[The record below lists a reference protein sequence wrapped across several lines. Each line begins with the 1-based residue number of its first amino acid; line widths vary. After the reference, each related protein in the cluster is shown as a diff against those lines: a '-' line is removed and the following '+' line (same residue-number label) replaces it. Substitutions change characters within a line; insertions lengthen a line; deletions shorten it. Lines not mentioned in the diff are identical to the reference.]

1 MTMNAYVT
9 MARKFYEEN
18 TVATASPLR
27 LVVLLYDGAIKFFKL
42 AERAFAEGDA
52 VLARMHMAKAERII
66 LELLGSLNVEEG
78 GEIAE
83 NLFALYRFIL
93 RECARTTSENYTVTL
108 PGIIRILSGLR
119 EAWKELESRGQGTS

>member
-1 MTMNAYVT
+1 MSVYLT

-18 TVATASPLR
+18 TVTTASPLK

-42 AERAFAEGDA
+42 AERTFAEGDE
-52 VLARMHMAKAERII
+52 VLARMHMAKAERIV

-93 RECARTTSENYTVTL
+93 RECARTNKENYRVTL

-119 EAWKELESRGQGTS
+119 EAWKELESRG

>member
-1 MTMNAYVT
+1 MGVYNST
-9 MARKFYEEN
+9 MARRFYEEN
-18 TVATASPLR
+18 AIATASPLK
-27 LVVLLYDGAIKFFKL
+27 LVVLLYDGAIRFFRL
-42 AERAFAEGDA
+42 AERAFAEGDS

-83 NLFALYRFIL
+83 NLFALYRFVL
-93 RECARTTSENYTVTL
+93 RECARTDGENYTVTL

-119 EAWKELESRGQGTS
+119 EAWKELESRGQGTP

>member
-1 MTMNAYVT
+1 MGVYNPT
-9 MARKFYEEN
+9 MARRFYEEN
-18 TVATASPLR
+18 AVTTASPLK
-27 LVVLLYDGAIKFFKL
+27 LVVLLYDGAIRFFRL
-42 AERAFAEGDA
+42 AERAFAEGDS
-52 VLARMHMAKAERII
+52 VLARMHMAKAERIV

-93 RECARTTSENYTVTL
+93 RECARTDEKNYAVTL
-108 PGIIRILSGLR
+108 PAILRILSGLR